1 MWISVTKDLLISRV
15 TEAERNVLAT
25 AAIADEQDPL
35 AEIADSVVKEWR
47 GGLRRVTPM
56 ATGNTLPE
64 EILIHVLA
72 DFRYRACTRIPSAKA
87 LLSDERIAEWTRA
100 NTVRDNLKAIDFEQ
114 PTSEQAETSSS
125 VSGHPGPAVADPA
138 TPTLL

>member
-114 PTSEQAETSSS
+114 PTSEQAETSS